1 VSSGCKAS
9 NAITIF
15 KDVKTGA
22 RRAKTLVTCVNSL
35 AHPRA
40 KLHPSQHER
49 GGDHKGKIKTK
60 KIKIKIKCV
69 PQYFSTQLIPHEGE
83 EKTPLK

>member
-1 VSSGCKAS
+1 MRG
-9 NAITIF
+9 
-15 KDVKTGA
+15 
-22 RRAKTLVTCVNSL
+22 
-35 AHPRA
+35 
-40 KLHPSQHER
+40 